1 MNVSITCIY
10 QTNMIEGNSVSKT
23 VFSIVFDQGHEK
35 YALLQKQKT
44 KKKKHTHTKEQ
55 QQKKQTNKNKL
66 KTKKFMSLT

>member
-35 YALLQKQKT
+35 YALLQKKQKQKT
-44 KKKKHTHTKEQ
+44 HTHTHTKEQ
-55 QQKKQTNKNKL
+55 QKKNKQT
-66 KTKKFMSLT
+66 KTN

>member
-35 YALLQKQKT
+35 YALLQKKQKQKHT
-44 KKKKHTHTKEQ
+44 HTHTHTKEQ
-55 QQKKQTNKNKL
+55 KK
-66 KTKKFMSLT
+66 KTKQRKTN